1 MPAVAAVAFEVIADV
16 PLGNRNQLNALRAAV
31 KDPNWPTRKFVTP
44 DAGISACRTASGWI
58 VGNSEVMR
66 NGIAAYSR
74 LVAQRLPMFSA
85 HFECSA
91 RITAHSERAQ
101 RGREP
106 PGPESGRS
114 PDTAGFLSR
123 NPLRASERPGAF
135 AVGGWRSRIE
145 GWVSGSPI
153 SAARLPA
160 GSQFRFRE
168 RRGWLRGCLGT
179 SSPSRLAAA

>member
-1 MPAVAAVAFEVIADV
+1 MAKALSKAKSTLV
-16 PLGNRNQLNALRAAV
+16 P
-31 KDPNWPTRKFVTP
+31 
-44 DAGISACRTASGWI
+44 
-58 VGNSEVMR
+58 
-66 NGIAAYSR
+66 
-74 LVAQRLPMFSA
+74 QRLPMFSA

-91 RITAHSERAQ
+91 RSTAHSERAQ

-106 PGPESGRS
+106 PRPESGRS

-135 AVGGWRSRIE
+135 AVDGWRSRIE

-168 RRGWLRGCLGT
+168 RRGWLRGCLAGLYLKARKDT
-179 SSPSRLAAA
+179 DK